1 MKNSVIFRSLLVIAA
16 VTAAAASQAQIKVG
30 VIVSATGPAAALG
43 MPQQKMASLFPT
55 VVAGQEVKYIV
66 MDDASDSN
74 QAAKVARKLTS
85 EDNVDV
91 IVGPSV
97 NATAFAVLEVAAETK
112 TPMITMAPGSGL
124 TSPVDAKRQWV
135 FKAVMDE
142 KVMAEATV
150 RVLASRGVKSLGV
163 MASSESYGESWVA
176 ALPVYAAEH
185 GIVVHKPERFGLADV
200 AATGQTIRLLSAKPD
215 AVLIAG
221 ISTTAAMPHK
231 ALKERGYAGS
241 IFQTYGS
248 LNNEFLK
255 VGGRDVE
262 GAVTAASSKFLV
274 LDELPDTDPVKQR
287 MGGVVASYE
296 KAYGKGSAVSY
307 IMSLDDARQIAAFG
321 IDKALQEKRKP
332 GTPEFRQ
339 VVRDAIENAK
349 NLQLSQ
355 SRVSFSPTNHTN
367 IDRDSVTFVT
377 VTNGKWTVYKQ

>member
-74 QAAKVARKLTS
+74 QAAKAARKLTS

-124 TSPVDAKRQWV
+124 TSPVDTKRQWV
-135 FKAVMDE
+135 FKGVMDE
-142 KVMAEATV
+142 KIMAEATI
-150 RVLASRGVKSLGV
+150 RVLAKMGVKSLGV
-163 MASSESYGESWVA
+163 MASSESYGESWVT
-176 ALPVYAAEH
+176 ALPIYAAEH
-185 GIVVHKPERFGLADV
+185 GITVQKPERFGLADV
-200 AATGQTIRLLSAKPD
+200 AATGQTIRLISGKPD

-231 ALKERGYAGS
+231 ALKERGYAGP

-262 GAVTAASSKFLV
+262 GTVMAASSKFL
-274 LDELPDTDPVKQR
+274 LLNELPDADPVKQR
-287 MGGVVASYE
+287 MVRVVKPYE
-296 KAYGKGSAVSY
+296 AAFGRGSAVSY
-307 IMSLDDARQIAAFG
+307 IMSLDDARQIAAYG
-321 IDKALQEKRKP
+321 IEKAVQEKKKP
-332 GTPEFRQ
+332 GTTEFRKA
-339 VVRDAIENAK
+339 VRDAIENSK

-355 SRVSFSPTNHTN
+355 SSLSFSPTNHTN
-367 IDRDSVTFVT
+367 IDRDSVTLLT
-377 VTNGKWTVYKQ
+377 VKSGTWTEYKQ